1 MTDAAIASHS
11 FRARLARVVDSR
23 RFQRLVIALILVNAV
38 TLGLETSATAMA
50 LAGPVLIAIDT
61 GVLAV
66 FVAELAMKLYVQ
78 RLSFFR
84 SGWNIFDFVV
94 VGIALVPASGPFS
107 VLRALRILRVLR
119 LMSVVPQ
126 MRQVVGAL
134 VQAIPGMAS
143 IVAVLLLVFY
153 VASVLAT
160 KLFGTHPDPNLQ
172 EWFGTIGASMYSLF
186 QIMTL

>member
-1 MTDAAIASHS
+1 M
-11 FRARLARVVDSR
+11 
-23 RFQRLVIALILVNAV
+23 
-38 TLGLETSATAMA
+38 
-50 LAGPVLIAIDT
+50 
-61 GVLAV
+61 
-66 FVAELAMKLYVQ
+66 
-78 RLSFFR
+78 
-84 SGWNIFDFVV
+84 V

-172 EWFGTIGASMYSLF
+172 EWLGRTDVARRMLPLLGPD
-186 QIMTL
+186 Q